1 MSIHWGNNIL
11 MKKINDTIYQL
22 TMPTPFAVGDVHA
35 YLIKGDVLSI
45 VDTGVKTKD
54 AWEALLFQLKEIG
67 YMPHDIEQIILTH
80 HHPDHI
86 GFIEEF
92 PRAERIIAHENVNYF
107 LTKDTGYFQN
117 DMDYFNKFL
126 QMAGVP
132 DGFPSTMERLHSTY
146 NYAGRGEVTHPITE
160 DMTLPGHLDWSVVE
174 TKGHAQSHLSFLH
187 NRDRLFI
194 GGDHLLEHISPNPIL
209 ESPLNQQHDRPKPLL
224 QFRSNLQKCRE
235 LDIKTVLPGHGNVFE
250 NVEKVIAGYLS
261 SQEKRSA
268 KVFRLLELETLT
280 PFEICK
286 KLFPKQFKTELG
298 LTMSETIGQLDY
310 LESIGRVQMEMKEG
324 IHYYKV
330 RV

>member
-1 MSIHWGNNIL
+1 
-11 MKKINDTIYQL
+11 
-22 TMPTPFAVGDVHA
+22 MPTPFAVGDVHA

-67 YMPHDIEQIILTH
+67 YSPNDIEQIILTH

-92 PRAERIIAHENVNYF
+92 SRAERIIAHENVNYI
-107 LTKDTGYFQN
+107 LTKDANYFQN
-117 DMDYFNKFL
+117 EVDYFNDFL
-126 QMAGVP
+126 QKSGVP
-132 DGFPSTMERLHSTY
+132 DFFQSSVEQLHSMY
-146 NYAGRGEVTHPITE
+146 NYAGEGEVTHPITE
-160 DMTLPGHLDWSVVE
+160 NMTIPGHSDWSVVE
-174 TKGHAQSHLSFLH
+174 TKGHAQTHLSFLH

-209 ESPLNQQHDRPKPLL
+209 ESPLNRYDERPKPLL

-235 LDIKTVLPGHGNVFE
+235 LEIKTVLPGHGNVFQD
-250 NVEKVIAGYLS
+250 VEKVIVGYLAG
-261 SQEKRSA
+261 QEKRSA
-268 KVFRLLELETLT
+268 KVYRLLELERQT
-280 PFEICK
+280 PFEICE

-310 LESIGRVQMEMKEG
+310 LESIGQVQMEMEEG

-330 RV
+330 SE